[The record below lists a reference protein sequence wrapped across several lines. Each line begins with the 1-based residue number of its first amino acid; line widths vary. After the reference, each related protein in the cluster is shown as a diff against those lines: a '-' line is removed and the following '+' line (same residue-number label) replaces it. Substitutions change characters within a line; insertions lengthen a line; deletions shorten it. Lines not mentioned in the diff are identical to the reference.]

1 MRFNGRD
8 DFLGAGSN
16 DLNTDKVADRTIP
29 ERCERLSRRTAHLSE
44 CWHIQIVDSERANR
58 WGKDNP
64 VRFVRSMGE
73 IVLWNVE
80 IKLQV
85 CVGAVSL
92 SPLCPP
98 DPGAA
103 LLKFGVSVWKV
114 SAGPEAVLRSL
125 PNGESLV

>member
-1 MRFNGRD
+1 MND
-8 DFLGAGSN
+8 CQDELPICPSAGTS
-16 DLNTDKVADRTIP
+16 KSWIQERT
-29 ERCERLSRRTAHLSE
+29 
-44 CWHIQIVDSERANR
+44 NR
-58 WGKDNP
+58 WGPDNP

-85 CVGAVSL
+85 SVAAVSL
-92 SPLCPP
+92 SPLCPA